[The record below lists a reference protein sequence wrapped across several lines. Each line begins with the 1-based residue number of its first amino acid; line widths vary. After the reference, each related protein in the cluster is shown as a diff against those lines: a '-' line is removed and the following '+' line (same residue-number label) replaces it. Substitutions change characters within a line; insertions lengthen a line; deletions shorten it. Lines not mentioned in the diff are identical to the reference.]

1 MWSNS
6 DPNGYA
12 SSQPGSQRLPVAVH
26 RGDLQAI
33 KSIPVVLIL
42 VGVRDGKMLEV
53 RFHIVF
59 SHRVSG
65 WPQGGKLNCESQ
77 FLLGKP
83 VVRYVLS
90 L

>member
-12 SSQPGSQRLPVAVH
+12 SSQPSSQCLPVAVYWEH
-26 RGDLQAI
+26 LQAI

-53 RFHIVF
+53 GFHISF
-59 SHRVSG
+59 SHQVSG
-65 WPQGGKLNCESQ
+65 RP
-77 FLLGKP
+77 
-83 VVRYVLS
+83 
-90 L
+90 